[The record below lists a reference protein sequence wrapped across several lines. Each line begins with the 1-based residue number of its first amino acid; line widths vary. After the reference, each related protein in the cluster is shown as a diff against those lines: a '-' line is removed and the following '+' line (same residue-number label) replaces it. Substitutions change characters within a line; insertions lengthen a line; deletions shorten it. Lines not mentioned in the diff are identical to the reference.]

1 LKSKALTRAP
11 RNEPARGSD
20 MAVTGGAE
28 ITAGTIC
35 CRCPRVGLAGDAA
48 RIPGRP
54 DLPTTAV
61 VPLVGHWVTAN
72 ASVGLG
78 LCYTTGSH
86 QPVTIDLPQRGLVDG
101 ARQ

>member
-1 LKSKALTRAP
+1 MNP
-11 RNEPARGSD
+11 RGTD
-20 MAVTGGAE
+20 MAIIGGGAG

-35 CRCPRVGLAGDAA
+35 LRCPVLVLPATPREY
-48 RIPGRP
+48 RGRP
-54 DLPTTAV
+54 DLPTAAV
-61 VPLVGHWVTAN
+61 VVLVGHWVTAN

-86 QPVTIDLPQRGLVDG
+86 QPGTIALPQRGLVDG